1 MFVGIG
7 LPLNDPTNL
16 LMSSIL
22 GILVII
28 IYLRSKSINV
38 SKSQFLIVILM
49 IAILSFYFLS
59 AMINN
64 QPMNSFLLGAYQ
76 RNMGFTTLFSF
87 FIIFLYCLGN
97 PNLAKNFTNFGLN
110 SLIILSVTYGFI
122 QYFGQDPM
130 KWTKFSTP
138 GKGVLLTLGNV
149 NFAGALFGLLSV
161 ISFYKLLFENG
172 FKLKLLNAILFAST
186 LFLGYE
192 TKSLQS
198 IVISIICIVV
208 FLTLYNLSK
217 TNYHKSLILV
227 LGIPSL
233 LLLVFV
239 YLLNINKLTSLKE
252 NLLTEGNVVPRLDY
266 MSTGIKIWN
275 DHKLF
280 GVGIDQYGRYAA
292 TYRSPEQ
299 IARDGYMVIPD
310 KSHNVLID
318 HLANGG
324 FFVAICWLVF
334 ILMISIM
341 VIRAMISSD
350 KSNRPMLA
358 ALSSIWFGWLVQS
371 FISPDHIILS
381 FIGFSSAGL
390 VIGNSNSI
398 SMNKFTD
405 LRKKYNV
412 SQNIALSLFLMLT
425 LIFYTQT
432 MSFDLKGKQILDK
445 KITNLES
452 IEEIIYAWP
461 SPRVTELIG
470 IELSK
475 DPNNCVVLPRIA
487 ERLIKIESRSAQG
500 WFMYGVCDIYRSN
513 YAEAILKIQKSLAYD
528 PLNPFYLTEKAR
540 LEIELMRYRDARK
553 TIDLAKSIVPNDIQ
567 IISLDSKLK
576 VSFE

>member
-1 MFVGIG
+1 
-7 LPLNDPTNL
+7 
-16 LMSSIL
+16 
-22 GILVII
+22 
-28 IYLRSKSINV
+28 
-38 SKSQFLIVILM
+38 
-49 IAILSFYFLS
+49 
-59 AMINN
+59 
-64 QPMNSFLLGAYQ
+64 
-76 RNMGFTTLFSF
+76 
-87 FIIFLYCLGN
+87 
-97 PNLAKNFTNFGLN
+97 
-110 SLIILSVTYGFI
+110 
-122 QYFGQDPM
+122 
-130 KWTKFSTP
+130 
-138 GKGVLLTLGNV
+138 
-149 NFAGALFGLLSV
+149 
-161 ISFYKLLFENG
+161 
-172 FKLKLLNAILFAST
+172 
-186 LFLGYE
+186 
-192 TKSLQS
+192 
-198 IVISIICIVV
+198 
-208 FLTLYNLSK
+208 
-217 TNYHKSLILV
+217 
-227 LGIPSL
+227 
-233 LLLVFV
+233 
-239 YLLNINKLTSLKE
+239 
-252 NLLTEGNVVPRLDY
+252 
-266 MSTGIKIWN
+266 
-275 DHKLF
+275 
-280 GVGIDQYGRYAA
+280 
-292 TYRSPEQ
+292 
-299 IARDGYMVIPD
+299 MVIPD